1 MKYFTI
7 LVAIVVVLL
16 LAYYFKPSFIY
27 NTGSVQGSQVS
38 IQNGAVAAS
47 AGQAPSGLP
56 RMDAPAVVDPAAGGQ
71 GGSVTDLAS
80 GERVIREAAANGMPT
95 ATDAVDINTQ
105 VINSS
110 MSNQDPLAIPSG
122 TTQTAPVNNPPLI
135 GGQEMNALANDATL
149 AGVRLASC
157 YPKEQLTAEELLPQ
171 ENFASQWAQTYPTG
185 QGTLKDKNFLQAGHH
200 IGINTVGQTLRNA
213 NLQLR
218 SEPPCPQVQVSP
230 WLQSTISPDLNR
242 RVFEVGSC

>member
-1 MKYFTI
+1 MKYFNI
-7 LVAIVVVLL
+7 VIAIVIVLL

-27 NTGSVQGSQVS
+27 NDGAVMNRVS
-38 IQNGAVAAS
+38 LQNGALSAS

-56 RMDAPAVVDPAAGGQ
+56 MENAPVVVSPSAGGQ
-71 GGSVTDLAS
+71 GGSITDLAA
-80 GERVIREAAANGMPT
+80 GTRVIREPAPADRVPS

-105 VINSS
+105 VLNSS
-110 MSNQDPLAIPSG
+110 MPNQDPLAIPSG
-122 TTQTAPVNNPPLI
+122 TTQTMAMNNPPLI
-135 GGQEMNALANDATL
+135 GGQQMEAMANDPTL

-157 YPKEQLTAEELLPQ
+157 YPKEQLTTEELLPQ
-171 ENFASQWAQTYPTG
+171 DNAASQWAQVYPTG
-185 QGTLKDKNFLQAGHH
+185 VGTLKDKNFLQAGHH

-218 SEPPCPQVQVSP
+218 SEPPNPQVQVSP
-230 WLQSTISPDLNR
+230 WLQSTIQPDLNR

>member
-7 LVAIVVVLL
+7 LVAIVVILF

-27 NTGSVQGSQVS
+27 NEGSVQGAHATAT
-38 IQNGAVAAS
+38 IQNEAMAAS

-56 RMDAPAVVDPAAGGQ
+56 MEHKDVVVSPSAGGK
-71 GGSVTDLAS
+71 GGSVTDLS
-80 GERVIREAAANGMPT
+80 NGERMIHEETGEKGVPSASQT
-95 ATDAVDINTQ
+95 VDINTK
-105 VINSS
+105 VVASS
-110 MSNQDPLAIPSG
+110 MDS
-122 TTQTAPVNNPPLI
+122 
-135 GGQEMNALANDATL
+135 MNAKANDAEL
-149 AGVRLASC
+149 SAVRLASC
-157 YPKEQLTAEELLPQ
+157 YPKESLTAEELLPQ
-171 ENFASQWAQTYPTG
+171 DEKASQWASIYPSG
-185 QGTLKDKNFLQAGHH
+185 AGSLKEKNFLQAGHH

-230 WLQSTISPDLNR
+230 WLQSTIEPDLNR